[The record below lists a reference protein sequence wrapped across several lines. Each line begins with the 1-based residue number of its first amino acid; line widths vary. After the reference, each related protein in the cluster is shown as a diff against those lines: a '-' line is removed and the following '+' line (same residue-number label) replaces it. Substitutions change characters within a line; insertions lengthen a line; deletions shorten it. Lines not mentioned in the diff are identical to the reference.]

1 MIRINLLS
9 VREIRA
15 EIGKR
20 QDLLIAA
27 LSLGLALALMLA
39 LFLYQFYRF
48 SALERALAGLRQ
60 EMAALENQAREV
72 TELQKM
78 VGELKGK
85 LKVIEDL
92 TKKKVG
98 PVRVMES
105 LSLAAP
111 ERLWLTEFKE
121 TSGNLTLAGMAIDN
135 QTVAVFLE
143 ALSGSA
149 YFSDVELVETSQIE
163 QEKLL
168 LKKFSLKSRVL
179 YQPIA
184 AAAKAAG
191 GTGAAPAASEG
202 QKP

>member
-1 MIRINLLS
+1 
-9 VREIRA
+9 
-15 EIGKR
+15 
-20 QDLLIAA
+20 
-27 LSLGLALALMLA
+27 
-39 LFLYQFYRF
+39 
-48 SALERALAGLRQ
+48 
-60 EMAALENQAREV
+60 MAALENQAREV

-121 TSGNLTLAGMAIDN
+121 NSGNLSLAGMAVDN
-135 QTVAVFLE
+135 QTVADFLK
-143 ALSGSA
+143 ALSTSA
-149 YFSDVELVETSQIE
+149 YFGNVELIETSQIE

-168 LKKFSLKSRVL
+168 LKKFSLRSRL
-179 YQPIA
+179 FYQLP
-184 AAAKAAG
+184 AAG
-191 GTGAAPAASEG
+191 GAGAAPAPSG
-202 QKP
+202 GKKP